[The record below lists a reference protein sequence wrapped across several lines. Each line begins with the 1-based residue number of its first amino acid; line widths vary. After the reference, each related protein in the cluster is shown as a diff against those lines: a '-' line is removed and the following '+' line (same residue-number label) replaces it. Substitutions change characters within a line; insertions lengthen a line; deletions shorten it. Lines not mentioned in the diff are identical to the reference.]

1 MSFTSGQ
8 CTGLAS
14 DGLGEG
20 IPDDKETTSS
30 TLYTEYS
37 YSTYCVY
44 TWISSNGTIFQVA
57 LDIDRESRND

>member
-20 IPDDKETTSS
+20 IPDNKETTSS
-30 TLYTEYS
+30 TLCTEYS
-37 YSTYCVY
+37 YSTVCTLGSVQMAQYFK
-44 TWISSNGTIFQVA
+44 WH
-57 LDIDRESRND
+57 